1 MDNLKEAAVERE
13 NRTPVRAEVEIFG
26 KTYTLVSEHSADY
39 AQEIANGVDR
49 RMTAV
54 AAEMNLADTT
64 KIAMMAAMEIADE
77 LLRTR
82 ECRRELLLA
91 AEKAGDKLKTTV
103 REAGG

>member
-1 MDNLKEAAVERE
+1 MERE
-13 NRTPVRAEVEIFG
+13 KKSPVRAEVEIFG

-39 AQEIANGVDR
+39 AQEIANDVNR
-49 RMTAV
+49 RMSVV

-82 ECRRELLLA
+82 TNRRGLLLA
-91 AEKAGDKLKTTV
+91 AEKAGDKLITTV
-103 REAGG
+103 GEAGG